1 MNKVSVN
8 PKAKTKKTR
17 SGTPDSNSRKH
28 FNQEFKEQFELDNS
42 FNSNNPN
49 NPNNLIIEDTM
60 PIPNLKFSELLFNV
74 NDDFKT
80 LITKNTKLRSMLIE
94 ANNHINEITKQ
105 FDKQLI
111 SHSNEKKSLL
121 LQLDKITSNYTLYA
135 ESHKNLTV
143 LKEEYDKVNYD
154 FQLNQEKINVYKE
167 LIK

>member
-8 PKAKTKKTR
+8 SKAKTKKKR
-17 SGTPDSNSRKH
+17 SSTPDSNSRKH
-28 FNQEFKEQFELDNS
+28 FNQEFKEHFELDNS

-49 NPNNLIIEDTM
+49 NLIIEDTM
-60 PIPNLKFSELLFNV
+60 PMPNLKFSELLFNV

-143 LKEEYDKVNYD
+143 LKEEYDKVNYN